1 MHKDNIRH
9 IITSESRVYIICNL
23 LSPVISHSRCRMIPL
38 LDQLYTCSTNICT
51 SIISVWCSNYS
62 SVFSVFM
69 FVCSAWLRC
78 PFVSL
83 QNLIHLHVF
92 PNLILCHLLIQ
103 ICLHWRNNCARLLAC
118 RKLFC
123 SHYFMLKADDCTVYY
138 VTVSPCS
145 HFIFLFS
152 EWFKCPKL
160 NHIWRILSSLFLNL
174 WLLILCHIFA
184 KYFVVQD
191 KSVITT

>member
-1 MHKDNIRH
+1 MHNLFSLWAHLPKYTTYCYYLGTVRPMHKDNIRH

-103 ICLHWRNNCARLLAC
+103 ICLHWRNNCARLY
-118 RKLFC
+118 
-123 SHYFMLKADDCTVYY
+123 SM
-138 VTVSPCS
+138 
-145 HFIFLFS
+145 
-152 EWFKCPKL
+152 
-160 NHIWRILSSLFLNL
+160 
-174 WLLILCHIFA
+174 
-184 KYFVVQD
+184 
-191 KSVITT
+191 